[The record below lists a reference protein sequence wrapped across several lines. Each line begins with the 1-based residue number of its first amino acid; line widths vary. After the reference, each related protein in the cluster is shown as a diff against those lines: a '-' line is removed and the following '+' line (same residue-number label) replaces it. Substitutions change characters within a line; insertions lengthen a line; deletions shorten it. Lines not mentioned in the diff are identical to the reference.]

1 MLYFLISIIAT
12 LGIIAITNFQIEFLM
27 AKILWV
33 IAISLSV
40 IPTTILARRFY
51 KGVKIRKNV
60 LSGWC
65 VCLSFAILAPMTVY
79 SLGLYIVCNNHP
91 ALGGE

>member
-27 AKILWV
+27 AKLLWV
-33 IAISLSV
+33 IALSLSI
-40 IPTTILARRFY
+40 IPIITLAKRFY
-51 KGVKIRKNV
+51 KGVKIRKNA

-65 VCLSFAILAPMTVY
+65 VCLSFAILAPITVY
-79 SLGLYIVCNNHP
+79 SLGFYIVCNNHP